1 MQQGPDVVLNSG
13 ADLLSVMVKDNLMKL
28 TKRISRHTKLTLD
41 SYRSAPQPNFFV
53 LFINSICNMKCEH
66 CFYWT
71 SLNKRDDLTK
81 DEIFDLSRSLGKL
94 QNLNLSG
101 GEPFLRKEFAEICRQ
116 FIQHNE
122 VRQIYVPT
130 NGYFKERT
138 VAAVTKVLEEK
149 ELDLFVCEISLDGL
163 PEFHDNFRVAKNSF
177 QKAMETYEALV
188 EIQTRDPRLR
198 IHSISTA
205 TNVNMVE
212 IKKLTTYLY
221 ERCPNMDHHNL
232 AIIRGD
238 RKNPD
243 LAAPLLKE
251 YAELYAYIRRL
262 WAPREASRYGA
273 IVEPML
279 QWAKVQTLK
288 EKRQVVPCSAGRQ
301 TVVVYANGD
310 VSLCEIH
317 KPIGNLRQKSFQEI
331 WHSEEAQ
338 QLRKSIGNKECY
350 CTTEVFLWPS
360 IVFQPASLA
369 KAMVGARVWE
379 KASPLQEGEKP
390 VIELDNNEMPI
401 SRNGNG
407 LSQIELPQINATS
420 TEES

>member
-1 MQQGPDVVLNSG
+1 MQQGPAEVPNSG
-13 ADLLSVMVKDNLMKL
+13 AEFLSQKDNLMKL
-28 TKRISRHTKLTLD
+28 TKRISRHTKITLD
-41 SYRSAPQPNFFV
+41 SYRSDPQPNFLV

-71 SLNKRDDLTK
+71 SLNQRDDLTK
-81 DEIFDLSRSLGKL
+81 EEIFELSRSLGQL

-116 FIQHNE
+116 FIQHNG

-130 NGYFKERT
+130 NGYFKDRT
-138 VAAVTKVLEEK
+138 IAAITKVLEEK
-149 ELDLFVCEISLDGL
+149 ELDLFVCEISLDGM
-163 PEFHDNFRVAKNSF
+163 PEFHDHFRVAKHSF
-177 QKAMETYEALV
+177 EKAMETYEALV
-188 EIQTRDPRLR
+188 EIQKSDPRLR

-243 LAAPLLKE
+243 LAAPMLKE
-251 YAELYAYIRRL
+251 YTELYTYIRRL
-262 WAPREASRYGA
+262 WAPREEGRYGA

-279 QWAKVQTLK
+279 QWAKVETLK
-288 EKRQVVPCSAGRQ
+288 QKRQVVPCLAGRQ

-317 KPIGNLRQKSFQEI
+317 KPIGNLRQKPFQEI
-331 WHSEEAQ
+331 WQSEEAQ
-338 QLRKSIGNKECY
+338 KLRYSIACKECY

-379 KASPLQEGEKP
+379 KASSLQNSEKP
-390 VIELDNNEMPI
+390 VIELDENKMPLLP
-401 SRNGNG
+401 NGNG
-407 LSQIELPQINATS
+407 FSRIELPQINAA
-420 TEES
+420 EES

>member
-1 MQQGPDVVLNSG
+1 MQ
-13 ADLLSVMVKDNLMKL
+13 L
-28 TKRISRHTKLTLD
+28 TKRISRHARITLNG
-41 SYRSAPQPNFFV
+41 YRPNPQPNFLV

-81 DEIFDLSRSLGKL
+81 EEIFEVSRSLGKL
-94 QNLNLSG
+94 ENLNLSG

-116 FIQHNE
+116 FIRHNG

-130 NGYFKERT
+130 NGFFTDRT
-138 VAAVTKVLEEK
+138 VAAVSGVLEEK
-149 ELDLFVCEISLDGL
+149 ELDLFVVEISLDGM
-163 PEFHDNFRVAKNSF
+163 PEFHDNFRVAKHSF

-188 EIQTRDPRLR
+188 EIQKRDPRLR

-205 TNVNMVE
+205 TNVNMGE
-212 IKKLTTYLY
+212 IRKLTTYLY
-221 ERCPNMDHHNL
+221 ERCPDMDHHNL

-243 LAAPLLKE
+243 LAGPLMKD
-251 YAELYAYIRRL
+251 YVELYSYIRRL
-262 WAPREASRYGA
+262 WAPREENRYGA

-279 QWAKVQTLK
+279 QWGKVETLK
-288 EKRQVVPCSAGRQ
+288 QKRQVVPCKAGRLSA
-301 TVVVYANGD
+301 VVYANGD

-317 KPIGNLRQKSFQEI
+317 KPVGNLRQKSFQEI
-331 WHSEEAQ
+331 WQSEEAQ
-338 QLRKSIGNKECY
+338 QLRKSISRKECY

-369 KAMVGARVWE
+369 QAMVGGKVWE
-379 KASPLQEGEKP
+379 KAKPLSAEEKLPVQMDENKMPVSP
-390 VIELDNNEMPI
+390 
-401 SRNGNG
+401 NGNG
-407 LSQIELPQINATS
+407 EARIELPQINVAS